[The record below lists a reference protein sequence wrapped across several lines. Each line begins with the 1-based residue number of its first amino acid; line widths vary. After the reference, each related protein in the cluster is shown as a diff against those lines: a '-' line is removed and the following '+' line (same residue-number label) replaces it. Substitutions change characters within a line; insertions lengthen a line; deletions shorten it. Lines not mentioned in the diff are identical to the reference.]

1 MTNEYTKIKDAI
13 VAKLNMLTKIKHV
26 YPYEKGELDGYPAI
40 TIFSA
45 EYIPSQLTTQHD
57 VDVYIFT
64 LHLYQEMDSE
74 GTQAGTAEQIV
85 DDALVELIQTFQTD
99 PQIADTCDNCTVSAQ
114 KGWVD
119 REVLNRAGVVTL
131 TVTKI
136 MQTSV

>member
-1 MTNEYTKIKDAI
+1 MTNEYKIIKDAI
-13 VAKLNMLTKIKHV
+13 VAKLNTLTKIKHV
-26 YPYEKGELDGYPAI
+26 YPYEKGELEGYPAI

-57 VDVYIFT
+57 VDLYIFT
-64 LHLYQEMDSE
+64 LHLYQEMKSDNV
-74 GTQAGTAEQIV
+74 QADDAEQIV
-85 DDALVELIQTFQTD
+85 DDALVEIIQTFQAD
-99 PQIADTCDNCTVSAQ
+99 PQISDTCDNVTVSAQ

-119 REVLNRAGVVTL
+119 REVLNRAGIVTL